1 MDGKRYI
8 VIVGQKFS
16 NPNSDETL
24 LAEEHIE
31 YDELSAYSHP
41 MVFGSGQLIKSKD
54 QLGIPLKIGI
64 CWYRYIRCLDD
75 SPPTR

>member
-1 MDGKRYI
+1 MDGKWYI

-24 LAEEHIE
+24 LEEEHIE
-31 YDELSAYSHP
+31 DDGLNVYSHP
-41 MVFGSGQLIKSKD
+41 RVFGGRQLINSKD
-54 QLGIPLKIGI
+54 QVGRPVKIGI
-64 CWYRYIRCLDD
+64 CWYRYTRCLDD